1 MVEERDLAGICQRI
15 RGSARVPKS
24 QNLSRIEGSTA
35 SLSRKYKSAARR
47 RSIADRSGQR
57 CFALPGWS
65 ARFGK
70 RRTLCASR
78 CLQNSVRIAKS
89 FWRINA
95 IRRPRAF
102 SIHEFSA
109 QFNGRFAPASGQSR
123 QRRIIFFGTPFL
135 LVKNLEPAV
144 YVEHLNRCLDYIRQN
159 YPGRDLIYRPHP
171 FEKGEASKLN
181 LEGFKV

>member
-1 MVEERDLAGICQRI
+1 MVEERELAGICQRI

-35 SLSRKYKSAARR
+35 SLSRKYKSAERR

-102 SIHEFSA
+102 SIHDFGVVAKSRGGTARRRRTNHSLQAARSEEHTSEL
-109 QFNGRFAPASGQSR
+109 QSR
-123 QRRIIFFGTPFL
+123 QYLVCRL
-135 LVKNLEPAV
+135 LLE
-144 YVEHLNRCLDYIRQN
+144 
-159 YPGRDLIYRPHP
+159 
-171 FEKGEASKLN
+171 K
-181 LEGFKV
+181 